1 MILKY
6 IQTIKPLI
14 LIVLFSFSLN
24 HAFAQQ
30 NGIVAD
36 KIIAKIDNNIILK
49 SELEQAYLQYVASAQ
64 SRVGSQVKCQILE
77 SLVINKLMVAKAEID
92 SVVVADEE
100 VMSNLNNRMNVF
112 ISRIGSEEKIE
123 EYYGKTID
131 QFKAELKD
139 QVKEQ
144 LIVQKMQSTIT
155 ADISVTPSEV
165 RKFFNSI
172 PADSLP
178 YFSTEVSLAQIV
190 KIPTVGKV
198 QKEEVRQRLLAI
210 RDEIK
215 NGGDFETMARR
226 YSEEPGA
233 ATSGGNLG
241 FQSRGSLVPP
251 YEAAALSLKPGEMS
265 QPVETDFGFHL
276 IQMLERRG
284 NLYNTRHIL
293 IKPVPSTE
301 DIAAATHYL
310 DSLRL
315 QILSDSISFE
325 KAAKE
330 YSTDQ
335 ETATSGGFFL
345 DATGAPR
352 VSVSD
357 LDPVLFFTID
367 TMRVGTITTPIV
379 YRAEDGQEAVRI
391 LYYKSKVMPHEANLR
406 EDYQKIAMAAENE
419 KKNKILNNWFDKAK
433 DDVFIQID
441 PEYADCKIME

>member
-6 IQTIKPLI
+6 IRTIKPLI
-14 LIVLFSFSLN
+14 LVVLFSFSLS
-24 HAFAQQ
+24 HTYAQQ
-30 NGIVAD
+30 NGIVVD

-49 SELEQAYLQYVASAQ
+49 SELEQAYLQYVAQAQ

-77 SLVINKLMVAKAEID
+77 SLVIDKLMVAKAEID
-92 SVVVADEE
+92 SVVVSDEE
-100 VMSNLNNRMNVF
+100 VMNNLNNRMNVF

-139 QVKEQ
+139 QVKDQ

-165 RKFFNSI
+165 KKFFNSI
-172 PADSLP
+172 PSDSLP

-190 KIPTVGKV
+190 KVPSIGTT
-198 QKEEVRQRLLAI
+198 QKEEVKQRLLAI
-210 RDEIK
+210 REEIS
-215 NGGDFETMARR
+215 NGADFEAMARK

-241 FQSRGSLVPP
+241 FQSRGNLVPP
-251 YEAAALSLKPGEMS
+251 YEAAALKLKPGEMS
-265 QPVETDFGFHL
+265 QPVETEFGFHL
-276 IQMLERRG
+276 IQMIERRG

-293 IKPVPSTE
+293 IKAVPSE
-301 DIAAATHYL
+301 ADIEEAKKYL
-310 DSLRL
+310 DSLRV
-315 QILSDSISFE
+315 QILNDSISFE

-330 YSTDQ
+330 YSADQ
-335 ETATSGGFFL
+335 ETAASGGFFL
-345 DATGAPR
+345 DGTGAPR

-357 LDPVLFFTID
+357 LDPVVFFTID
-367 TMRVGTITTPIV
+367 TMSVGTITNPIA
-379 YRAEDGQEAVRI
+379 YRMEDGKEAVRI
-391 LYYKSKVMPHEANLR
+391 LYYKSKIKPHEANLR

-419 KKNKILNNWFDKAK
+419 KKNKILNNWFDRAK
-433 DDVFIQID
+433 EDVFIQID
-441 PEYADCKIME
+441 PEYANCNIME